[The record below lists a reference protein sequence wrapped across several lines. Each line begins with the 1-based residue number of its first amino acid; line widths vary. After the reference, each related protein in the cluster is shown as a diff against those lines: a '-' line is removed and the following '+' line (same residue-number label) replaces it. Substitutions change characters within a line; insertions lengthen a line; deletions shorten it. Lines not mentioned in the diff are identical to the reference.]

1 MAGVPPAARPDPRD
15 VSLRQRLIRDIRDDG
30 PMTVADYMT
39 RCLHDPL
46 DGYYA
51 AHPAL
56 GAAGDFITAP
66 LVSQMFG
73 EILGAWAYEV
83 WQRLG
88 APARIRIVELGPGTG
103 ALMSDVLRVAKT
115 DPSFAVACDPWLV
128 ETSAL
133 LRKEQAASAP
143 GVHWADNL
151 DEVPTGAPVVIL
163 ANEYLDCLPIR
174 QAVARADGWRE
185 RRIGVSDDG
194 CLVFVEGPM
203 WGDFPPP
210 DDCRAGEIREWSA
223 TLTRVGTDVGRRLTA
238 ESGAA
243 LFIDYG
249 RDCPGPGDT
258 LQALRGHGREH
269 PLENPGLADLT
280 AHVDFPA
287 FAEAARRAG
296 ALAGP
301 IETQG
306 DFLRR
311 LGIECR
317 AAVLGRASPEKSA
330 TIDRQLTRLTSSDG
344 MGELFKVIA
353 LTSPGLEAP

>member
-1 MAGVPPAARPDPRD
+1 MTR
-15 VSLRQRLIRDIRDDG
+15 LLQRLIRDIRDDG
-30 PMTVADYMT
+30 PLTIADYMT

-83 WQRLG
+83 WRRLG
-88 APARIRIVELGPGTG
+88 SPAPVRLVELGPGTG
-103 ALMSDVLRVAKT
+103 ALTSDVLRVAKT
-115 DPSFAVACDPWLV
+115 DPRFASACESWLV
-128 ETSAL
+128 ETSAP
-133 LRKEQAASAP
+133 LRRIQAETVPASR
-143 GVHWADNL
+143 WADRL
-151 DEVPTGAPVVIL
+151 DDIPEGALTLIL

-174 QAVARADGWRE
+174 QAVARDDGWRE
-185 RRIGVSDDG
+185 RRVGVSDDG
-194 CLVFVEGPM
+194 ALAFLEGPM
-203 WGDFPPP
+203 WGDF
-210 DDCRAGEIREWSA
+210 RAPERYRPGEVWEWSRPLA
-223 TLTRVGTDVGRRLTA
+223 AVGIEVGRRLA
-238 ESGAA
+238 AGPGAA

-249 RDCPGPGDT
+249 RDRSGPGDT

-287 FAEAARRAG
+287 FADAATRAG
-296 ALAGP
+296 AVARP
-301 IETQG
+301 VETQG
-306 DFLRR
+306 GFLRR
-311 LGIECR
+311 LGIESR
-317 AAVLGRASPEKSA
+317 AAVLARASPHKSEV
-330 TIDRQLTRLTSSDG
+330 IGRQLDRLTSEDT
-344 MGELFKVIA
+344 MGELFKVLA